1 MKKRT
6 SGGRVAGNVN
16 DFPDVLVIAD
26 LLLPTCCRPALAIAP
41 DCRRM
46 ATAWRIEQGK
56 TLENER
62 DSAATTHTNAK
73 LYGIVAPPI
82 NSQKKRL
89 IVKTFALALIAT
101 FAFAGCAT
109 VSTDRVDSIESR
121 LSALESQVE
130 AAANAADRAA
140 SAATRASQEAS
151 AAQSSAQ
158 RAMDAANQANERAQR
173 ISDTCCARK

>member
-1 MKKRT
+1 MRAR
-6 SGGRVAGNVN
+6 RVAR
-16 DFPDVLVIAD
+16 
-26 LLLPTCCRPALAIAP
+26 TCRQ
-41 DCRRM
+41 M
-46 ATAWRIEQGK
+46 ATVRRIEPEK
-56 TLENER
+56 HCKNKH
-62 DSAATTHTNAK
+62 DCAAATHTNANR
-73 LYGIVAPPI
+73 YVIVAPPI
-82 NSQKKRL
+82 NGHKKRL

-101 FAFAGCAT
+101 FAFAGCAS